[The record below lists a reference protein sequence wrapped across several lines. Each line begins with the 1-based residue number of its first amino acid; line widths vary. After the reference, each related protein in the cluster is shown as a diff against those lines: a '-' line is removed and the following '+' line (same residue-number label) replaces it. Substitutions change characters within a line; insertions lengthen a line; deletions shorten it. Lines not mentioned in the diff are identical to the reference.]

1 MKDFKEIFE
10 AMATEYVEYV
20 TEKIEKQKN
29 ITKCGSDQ
37 ETMILMNEVRT
48 ANVIAA
54 TLTRMNANTDQEHAQ
69 YSAN

>member
-29 ITKCGSDQ
+29 ITNCDTDQ

-54 TLTRMNANTDQEHAQ
+54 TLTRMNAITDKEHAL

>member
-29 ITKCGSDQ
+29 ITNCGTDQ
-37 ETMILMNEVRT
+37 ETMILMDEVRT
-48 ANVIAA
+48 ANAIAS
-54 TLTRMNANTDQEHAQ
+54 TLTRMNANTDQEHAL